1 MDQIEFIAAI
11 LWAVIGFAGYYFLAH
26 RKSDS
31 GKAREILAQR
41 AWGVFFMGFVTIL
54 IIFLVLK
61 DSPASFGLGFSFLL
75 PPPWWS
81 YLILP
86 LLITV
91 SYFQASSP
99 ANLAMYP
106 QIRIEKWSGKL
117 LALSGLSWIA
127 FLVAYEFFFR
137 GFLLFASLTVLDPWA
152 AIALNCSIYGF
163 AHFYKGPGETFGA
176 IIVGVLLCY
185 LTLRTGNIWS
195 AVIIHSLMA
204 LSNEWFSLSAHPKM
218 KLLRNG

>member
-1 MDQIEFIAAI
+1 MDQFEFIVAI
-11 LWAVIGFAGYYFLAH
+11 LWAVIGFAAYYFLAH
-26 RKSDS
+26 RKSAS
-31 GKAREILAQR
+31 GKVREILAQR
-41 AWGVFFMGFVTIL
+41 GWGVFFMGFVSLL

-61 DSPASFGLGFSFLL
+61 DKPSSYGFGFSFLR

-86 LLITV
+86 LVIIA
-91 SYFQASSP
+91 SYFQSSSP
-99 ANLAMYP
+99 ANLAIYP
-106 QIRIEKWSGKL
+106 QIRIEAWSGRL
-117 LALSGLSWIA
+117 VALSGLSWIA

-152 AIALNCSIYGF
+152 AVALNCSLYGF

-185 LTLRTGNIWS
+185 LTLLTGNIWS
-195 AVIIHSLMA
+195 AVVIHSLMA

-218 KLLRNG
+218 KLVRT

>member
-1 MDQIEFIAAI
+1 MDQIEFIVAI

-26 RKSDS
+26 RKSAS
-31 GKAREILAQR
+31 GKAREVLAQR
-41 AWGVFFMGFVTIL
+41 GWGVFFMGFVTML
-54 IIFLVLK
+54 IIFLVFK
-61 DSPASFGLGFSFLL
+61 DKPASYGFGFSFLL

-86 LLITV
+86 LIITAN
-91 SYFQASSP
+91 YFQSSSQ

-137 GFLLFASLTVLDPWA
+137 GFLLFASLTVLDPWP
-152 AIALNCSIYGF
+152 AIALNCSLYGF

-185 LTLRTGNIWS
+185 LTIHTGNIWS
-195 AVIIHSLMA
+195 AVVIHSLMA